1 MVKLVS
7 KQQELI
13 EMIESLDI
21 LKTYQKFE
29 KIINGDKELK
39 RRFGEMKA
47 IQKQLVN
54 AKTIQKPKAESQFQA
69 AYDELRQS
77 IETDPMIET
86 YLDLQ
91 QELNSL
97 LIEIKEIIENEINSA
112 LTKYQIESGK

>member
-1 MVKLVS
+1 MS

-13 EMIESLDI
+13 DMIESLDI
-21 LKTYQKFE
+21 LKSYQKFE
-29 KIINGDKELK
+29 SIINNDKELK
-39 RRFGEMKA
+39 RRFSEMKA

-54 AKTIQKPKAESQFQA
+54 AKTIQKPKALDQFQT
-69 AYDELRQS
+69 AYDEIRQS

-91 QELNSL
+91 QELNDL

-112 LTKYQIESGK
+112 LTKYQLKSGK